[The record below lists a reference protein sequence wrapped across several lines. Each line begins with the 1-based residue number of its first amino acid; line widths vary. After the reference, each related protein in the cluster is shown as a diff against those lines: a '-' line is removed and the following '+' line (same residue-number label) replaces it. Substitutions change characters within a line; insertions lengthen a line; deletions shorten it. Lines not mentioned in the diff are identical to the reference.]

1 MQLPFKR
8 ARWQQDSEGFWLSLL
23 IADKGLFPA
32 VRRFVDTLKDRPYIA
47 DIKEFRKK
55 RSLDANAYF
64 WELAGK
70 LSSVLRISPKEL
82 YRQYI
87 PDVGGNYEVIPVR
100 ESILEEW
107 ERIWSAGHDGR
118 IVEDMG
124 PCRNTPGYHNV
135 RCYIGSSDYDTA
147 QMSRLIDLIVSDCKD
162 QDIETL
168 PPDKLALLKD
178 GWRNEV
184 SKSTA

>member
-1 MQLPFKR
+1 MTGRLINL
-8 ARWQQDSEGFWLSLL
+8 ALSLNRKQQ
-23 IADKGLFPA
+23 I
-32 VRRFVDTLKDRPYIA
+32 TLELDQDFMRSYDELRGKEL
-47 DIKEFRKK
+47 DIEIKKHRKR

-70 LSSVLRISPKEL
+70 LSAVLQLTPKEI

-87 PDVGGNYEVIPVR
+87 PDVGGNYEIVPVR
-100 ESILEEW
+100 EAILKDW

-118 IVEDMG
+118 IAEYMG

-147 QMSRLIDLIVSDCKD
+147 QMSRLIDLIVADCKENG
-162 QDIETL
+162 IETL
-168 PPDKLALLKD
+168 TPDKLDAMKERW
-178 GWRNEV
+178 GY
-184 SKSTA
+184 A